1 MVVANQNHHSGS
13 LEGVME
19 LSELEEKIFTLIEEE
34 KRREKFLQWLFVK
47 TSGRMLLLNVAG
59 IIWLEA
65 QGNYVRVHHE
75 RGSHLLRNT
84 IGALESQLNPR
95 KFLRIHR
102 SVIVQIDQIKELR
115 RWLHGEYLVVLQN
128 GTQLMLTRNYR
139 SRLREAVGANL

>member
-1 MVVANQNHHSGS
+1 
-13 LEGVME
+13 ME
-19 LSELEEKIFTLIEEE
+19 LSELEEKIVSLVEDQ
-34 KRREKFLQWLFVK
+34 KRRATFLQWLFVK
-47 TSGRMLLLNVAG
+47 TSGRMLLLNVEG

-65 QGNYVRVHHE
+65 QGNYVRVHHQ

-84 IGALESQLNPR
+84 IGVLESQLNPR

-115 RWLHGEYLVVLQN
+115 RWFHGEYLVILQN

-139 SRLREAVGANL
+139 SRLRELIGAES